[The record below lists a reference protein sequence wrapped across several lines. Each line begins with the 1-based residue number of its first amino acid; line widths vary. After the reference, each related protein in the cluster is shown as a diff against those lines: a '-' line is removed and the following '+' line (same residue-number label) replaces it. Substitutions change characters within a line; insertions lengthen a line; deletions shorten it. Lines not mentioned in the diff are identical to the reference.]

1 VMPGLRYLDAPTVAA
16 MFVLG
21 PDMAAV
27 ETEINRLDNQA
38 LVRYY
43 KRAGFTVTGRITLS
57 HVRGGWEGAVLTR
70 RF

>member
-1 VMPGLRYLDAPTVAA
+1 MLDAALEEAA
-16 MFVLG
+16 ERGVRQL
-21 PDMAAV
+21 
-27 ETEINRLDNQA
+27 RLDCWVGGDQA

-43 KRAGFTVTGRITLS
+43 ERAGFTVTGRITLS